1 MSAAPNVRRLA
12 RPVRAWACVVALAA
26 AGAARAGDGDSL
38 APALDRIARGDV
50 SGAAALAQAWCE
62 RHPDDAEGW
71 FALGYCR
78 ARSKEWSVAILALG
92 RAQHGGAA
100 ETTARVRF
108 DLAKALFEKARATA
122 LPALPEAGTPPAG
135 LVADA
140 RTRLAIVRL
149 ELESA
154 RDALIALI
162 DGAPADADARRG
174 LSAATALL
182 REVVARDDAWRAR
195 SKPAEEGTRGQ
206 GQPASE
212 PLKRGPSGTKSSA
225 GASGKKFGRSDDG
238 ANGAAPGGVAGGE
251 SSGIETAPLR
261 PDEAAGL
268 LDSLRGALEERRRAD
283 ERRADARARLRGRS
297 N

>member
-1 MSAAPNVRRLA
+1 MSAGPRVGRRA
-12 RPVRAWACVVALAA
+12 RRVRAWACVAALFA
-26 AGAARAGDGDSL
+26 AGAARAGDGESL
-38 APALDRIARGDV
+38 APALDRIARGDF
-50 SGAAALAQAWCE
+50 SGAAALAQAWSE

-71 FALGYCR
+71 FVLGYSR
-78 ARSKEWSVAILALG
+78 AQAKEWSAAILALG

-122 LPALPEAGTPPAG
+122 LPAPPETGTPPAG

-162 DGAPADADARRG
+162 EGAPADADARRG
-174 LSAATALL
+174 LAAASALL

-195 SKPAEEGTRGQ
+195 SKPAAEGSRGQ
-206 GQPASE
+206 GQPATG
-212 PLKRGPSGTKSSA
+212 PLKRGPSGTKASS
-225 GASGKKFGRSDDG
+225 GVSGKKFGRSDDG
-238 ANGAAPGGVAGGE
+238 ASGAAPGGTAGGE
-251 SSGIETAPLR
+251 AAGIEPAPLR

>member
-1 MSAAPNVRRLA
+1 MSAAPKAGRLA
-12 RPVRAWACVVALAA
+12 RRVRALACVAALVA
-26 AGAARAGDGDSL
+26 AGAARAGDVESL
-38 APALDRIARGDV
+38 APALDRIARGDF

-71 FALGYCR
+71 FALGYSR
-78 ARSKEWSVAILALG
+78 AQAKEWSAAILALG

-100 ETTARVRF
+100 GTTARVRF

-122 LPALPEAGTPPAG
+122 LPAPPEAGTPPAG

-162 DGAPADADARRG
+162 DGAPADVDARRS
-174 LSAATALL
+174 LAAVTALL

-195 SKPAEEGTRGQ
+195 SKPAAEGSRGQ
-206 GQPASE
+206 GQPASG

-225 GASGKKFGRSDDG
+225 GVDEKTAGQAGSG
-238 ANGAAPGGVAGGE
+238 ANGAAPGGTAGGE
-251 SSGIETAPLR
+251 SAGIEPAPLR